1 MTINKTQDK
10 GKLIITLDGK
20 LDATTAPEFQD
31 ALIPAFDDAK
41 EIVLDF
47 EKLNYIASAGLRV
60 LLAGHKKS
68 FAKDVP
74 MKIINVSEDITEIF
88 HMTGFASILSIM

>member
-10 GKLIITLDGK
+10 GKVTITIEGK
-20 LDATTAPEFQD
+20 LDATTAPEFQNV
-31 ALIPAFDDAK
+31 LILAFDDAK

-47 EKLNYIASAGLRV
+47 AKLVYISSAGLRV
-60 LLAGHKKS
+60 LLAGQKKS

-74 MKIINVSEDITEIF
+74 MKILNVSQDIEDIF
-88 HMTGFASILSIM
+88 NMTGFASILSIV

>member
-10 GKLIITLDGK
+10 GILTIALDGK
-20 LDATTAPEFQD
+20 LDATTAPELQD
-31 ALIPAFDDAK
+31 VLILAFDKAK

-47 EKLNYIASAGLRV
+47 AKLTYISSAGLRV
-60 LLAGHKKS
+60 LLTGQKKS

-74 MKIINVSEDITEIF
+74 MKILNVSQDVEDIF
-88 HMTGFASILSIM
+88 NMTGFASILKIV